1 MKSLQKLKKKKEEK
15 FWRKCTN
22 VKLNK
27 KLSGKF
33 NNDEF
38 YEGWVE
44 YNLIYYYLSL
54 ELSLHEGC

>member
-27 KLSGKF
+27 KQSGEF
-33 NNDEF
+33 NDDQFYNVWYFTIYLWNDL
-38 YEGWVE
+38 YKRVE
-44 YNLIYYYLSL
+44 
-54 ELSLHEGC
+54 